1 MDDRSDWL
9 IQITNTLNGQMMEL
23 AKITAGHSMALKL
36 LGAGLSIIAAGMIAL
51 GIKVFVE

>member
-1 MDDRSDWL
+1 MSDQSDWL
-9 IQITNTLNGQMMEL
+9 IQVTNTLNGQIMEL

-36 LGAGLSIIAAGMIAL
+36 LGAGLFLLGTGLITL

>member
-1 MDDRSDWL
+1 MSDQSDWL

-36 LGAGLSIIAAGMIAL
+36 LGAGLLLLGTGLITL